1 MEQWVGCNALVTGA
15 SSGIGAATAKKFIE
29 AGINVIGI
37 ARRLDRL
44 EELSQQ
50 ISTDET
56 KFYPLQCDVT
66 NETEILGVFEWI
78 EANVGPI
85 SILFNNAGTLVV
97 NPLGADGDLNI
108 WKRTLY
114 TNCLALSIFTREAIR
129 VMKAHDIDGLIIN
142 NSSIAARYVP
152 NHPLPNSSPNVYPA
166 TKFAV
171 NALSNTLTNELRH
184 EKSKIRVSC
193 VSPGLTLTEIF
204 RYEPPEVLAAVGD
217 SIPFLT
223 SENIADSVMF
233 ILSTPPDVQVI
244 SLIVPSIYSVICS

>member
-1 MEQWVGCNALVTGA
+1 IVSPGA
-15 SSGIGAATAKKFIE
+15 VASELRREFSESELNERPMMKCEDVAKTVIY
-29 AGINVIGI
+29 ILSTPPNV
-37 ARRLDRL
+37 
-44 EELSQQ
+44 Q
-50 ISTDET
+50 IQDI
-56 KFYPLQCDVT
+56 V
-66 NETEILGVFEWI
+66 IH
-78 EANVGPI
+78 
-85 SILFNNAGTLVV
+85 
-97 NPLGADGDLNI
+97 GDLNI

-233 ILSTPPDVQVI
+233 ILSTPPDVQVQEI
-244 SLIVPSIYSVICS
+244 IVRPVGEFI